1 MTVNFL
7 CLINKTINYSS
18 KSSLLT
24 LKTVFCISSGYQ
36 LSTEENTESILRL
49 FDFFF
54 FFLFSSLP
62 PRFSMVPY
70 LDVKRRINLGRPN
83 MYQR

>member
-1 MTVNFL
+1 MSVNFL

-18 KSSLLT
+18 KSSLLKLNT
-24 LKTVFCISSGYQ
+24 GYQ

-49 FDFFF
+49 FDFFVC
-54 FFLFSSLP
+54 FLFSSLP

>member
-1 MTVNFL
+1 MSVNFL

-24 LKTVFCISSGYQ
+24 LNTGYQ

-49 FDFFF
+49 FDFFVC
-54 FFLFSSLP
+54 FLFSSLP

>member
-18 KSSLLT
+18 KSSLLKLNT
-24 LKTVFCISSGYQ
+24 GYQ

-49 FDFFF
+49 FDFFVC
-54 FFLFSSLP
+54 FLFSSLP